1 MASVLRFD
9 DWETTL
15 GTGVVS
21 TDGSGN
27 VAVGGSSPSY
37 KLDVT
42 GDINATGALRIG
54 GTAVGA
60 YTDYSGSIT
69 ISNFTIGNGTIVAQ
83 YTQVNDLVH
92 YWGRVTWGS
101 TTSLSGNP
109 IHSVPIAAE
118 NVNYFGN
125 CTFNDAG
132 VNDYYGRS
140 QIYGGTNMLIRPF
153 EQDGAGYIDFV
164 NMSATAPFTWGTGD
178 SWLWNIVYK
187 AA

>member
-42 GDINATGALRIG
+42 GDINATGDLRIG
-54 GTAVGA
+54 GTAIGD
-60 YTDYSGSIT
+60 YIDYSGSVT
-69 ISNFTIGNGTIVAQ
+69 FNNFTLGNGSVSAY
-83 YTQVNDLVH
+83 YTRVNDLVH
-92 YWGRVTWGS
+92 FVGGVTLGS
-101 TTSLSGNP
+101 TSSVTGNW
-109 IHSVPIAAE
+109 SVNLP
-118 NVNYFGN
+118 VNSAFGM
-125 CTFNDAG
+125 TGHGFVHFNDSGTDVYLGTLSTGPTNAAFKWFGVTGSKISDNG
-132 VNDYYGRS
+132 VN
-140 QIYGGTNMLIRPF
+140 
-153 EQDGAGYIDFV
+153 
-164 NMSATAPFTWGTGD
+164 ATLPFTWTTGD
-178 SWLWNIVYK
+178 FLRWDFLYR